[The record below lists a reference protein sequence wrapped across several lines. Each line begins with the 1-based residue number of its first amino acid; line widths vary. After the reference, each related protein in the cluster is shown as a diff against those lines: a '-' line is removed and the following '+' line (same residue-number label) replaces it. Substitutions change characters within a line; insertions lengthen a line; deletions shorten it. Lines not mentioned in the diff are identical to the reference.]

1 MVTLI
6 EPDFKNFTKKQSC
19 LFGAMLGDILG
30 AGFEFKSPREI
41 KENIIT
47 NPLLFTDRYHTYGSN
62 IGEYTD
68 DFSQTLC
75 VEECL
80 SNSNLNFNSEMV
92 LWTRGKY
99 WVDNNLFDIGI
110 QTSKGVEYYRRNDDI
125 LSQPN
130 ASGNGAIMRIAPIA
144 FNIWISEDVIRQYCQ
159 ITHNSDMSLRTAY
172 AYTVLLVMLRAG
184 EYDGKMLP
192 FDHYFDEAMAAYNI
206 ELPEKPNLGNGYVLD
221 TLASIKHCM
230 NKATNFQEAVTEA
243 IKLGFDTDTT
253 ASCVGAVAALYFGLD
268 DIPVEWLEY
277 IQPSLQNRYVKDMFN
292 L

>member
-1 MVTLI
+1 MLI
-6 EPDFKNFTKKQSC
+6 KPDFKNFTKKQSC

-30 AGFEFKSPREI
+30 AGFEFKTPRQI
-41 KENIIT
+41 KENLIT
-47 NPLLFTDRYHTYGSN
+47 NPMSITDTYHTYGSN

-80 SNSNLNFNSEMV
+80 NNDELNFNDELV
-92 LWTRGKY
+92 LWMNGKY
-99 WVDNNLFDIGI
+99 WANGQLFDIGN
-110 QTSKGVEYYRRNDDI
+110 QTAKGIKFYQSSKCIVH
-125 LSQPN
+125 QPYG
-130 ASGNGAIMRIAPIA
+130 SGNGAIMRIAPIA
-144 FNIWISEDVIRQYCQ
+144 FDIRMSEDVIRQYCQ
-159 ITHNSDMSLRTAY
+159 ITHNSDTSLRTAY
-172 AYTVLLVMLRAG
+172 AYIVLLVMLRVG

-192 FDHYFDEAMAAYNI
+192 FNEYFDEAMDSYNI
-206 ELPEKPNLGNGYVLD
+206 VLPETPNLGNGYVLD

-230 NKATNFQEAVTEA
+230 NKATNFEEAITEA
-243 IKLGFDTDTT
+243 IKLGNDTDTT
-253 ASCVGAVAALYFGLD
+253 SSCVGAVVALYFGLN